1 MPASKP
7 VPRFVPTLT
16 EVVQPGLRSAFAAG
30 VPAIDAE
37 QLVAQALELA
47 RPRLEQQLR
56 ASLQA
61 LVEQHLQSAAPRLQ
75 HDLEEAVRAAV
86 AQTLAAT
93 APPRGD

>member
-16 EVVQPGLRSAFAAG
+16 EVVQPGLRPNFQAG
-30 VPAIDAE
+30 LPAIDAE
-37 QLVAQALELA
+37 QLVTQALQLA

-61 LVEQHLQSAAPRLQ
+61 MVEQHIQAAAPRLQ
-75 HDLEEAVRAAV
+75 EDLEGAVRAAV
-86 AQTLAAT
+86 AQSLAAM
-93 APPRGD
+93 APPKD